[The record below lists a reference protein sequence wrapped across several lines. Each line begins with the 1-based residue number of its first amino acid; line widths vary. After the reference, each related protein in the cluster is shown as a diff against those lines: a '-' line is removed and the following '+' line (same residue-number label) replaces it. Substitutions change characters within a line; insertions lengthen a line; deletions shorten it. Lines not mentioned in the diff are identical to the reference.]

1 MCMINKTDFLWCRN
15 NNWKCCKKTDE
26 PFTNPCMGI
35 GDSLGFWIP
44 GHGFRIPGTGFRPN
58 TLSMELTDSGFES
71 LVGFPIPWAVFHI
84 PKPRIRNS
92 EAKIPQAKLPG
103 FRIQKFSRIPDSE
116 AKICWIPDSTSKNFP
131 DSGFRIPD
139 SGLRIPSDWATFN
152 SQIRNLYIYLYMF
165 STMTSMI
172 LNVP

>member
-1 MCMINKTDFLWCRN
+1 MCMINKTDFLWRRN

-35 GDSLGFWIP
+35 RDSLGFWIP

-84 PKPRIRNS
+84 PKPRISNS
-92 EAKIPQAKLPG
+92 GAKIPQAKLNG

-131 DSGFRIPD
+131 DSGFRIP
-139 SGLRIPSDWATFN
+139 SDWATFN

>member
-1 MCMINKTDFLWCRN
+1 MCMINKTDFLWRRN

-35 GDSLGFWIP
+35 RDSLGFWIP
-44 GHGFRIPGTGFRPN
+44 GPGFRPN

-84 PKPRIRNS
+84 PKPRIPNS
-92 EAKIPQAKLPG
+92 EAKIPQAKSNG

-131 DSGFRIPD
+131 DSGFRIP
-139 SGLRIPSDWATFN
+139 SAWATFN
-152 SQIRNLYIYLYMF
+152 SQIRNLYIYLCMF